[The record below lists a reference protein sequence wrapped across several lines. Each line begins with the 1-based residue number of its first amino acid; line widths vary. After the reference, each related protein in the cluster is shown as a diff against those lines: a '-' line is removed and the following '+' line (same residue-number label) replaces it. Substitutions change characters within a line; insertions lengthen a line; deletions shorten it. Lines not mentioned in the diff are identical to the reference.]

1 MDTVLKE
8 NMLNAIYNE
17 LSLEDKIEALKP
29 TVLKT
34 FEHNEVTFNIYKI
47 YLTSVE
53 SNSTSASKVSVK
65 LQALRYLKTTGI
77 VDSIVE
83 SKAICDGAENG
94 NNPMIGIANEKIANM
109 IKRQLE
115 EIGATVELRSSKVT
129 EIISNVDQN

>member
-8 NMLNAIYNE
+8 NMLNAIYNA

-115 EIGATVELRSSKVT
+115 EVGATVELRSSKVT
-129 EIISNVDQN
+129 EKISNVDQN